1 MWRCYPTRTAKPKR
15 QHTFGGHRQPSGDFT
30 GVVKV
35 GFALKA
41 LSSALKVGFAPKGR
55 RGVSKGGPAADL
67 QNAGGERKELAK
79 VSGKGTEFRPEI
91 ETAVKRALR
100 DEGEE

>member
-15 QHTFGGHRQPSGDFT
+15 QHTFGGHRQPRGDFT

-41 LSSALKVGFAPKGR
+41 LSSALKVSWGNPELILHQKQ
-55 RGVSKGGPAADL
+55 VLHQKGGGEYRKVAPPLTYKTRAA
-67 QNAGGERKELAK
+67 RKETGLY
-79 VSGKGTEFRPEI
+79 T
-91 ETAVKRALR
+91 
-100 DEGEE
+100 

>member
-15 QHTFGGHRQPSGDFT
+15 QHTFGGRRQPSGDFA

-41 LSSALKVGFAPKGR
+41 LSSALKAL
-55 RGVSKGGPAADL
+55 SSAL
-67 QNAGGERKELAK
+67 K
-79 VSGKGTEFRPEI
+79 VSWGNPELI
-91 ETAVKRALR
+91 LHQK
-100 DEGEE
+100 